1 MSKVEASEA
10 NSNQELYDYIKEQV
24 KALSEQV
31 NSQTAQTEKKISALR
46 READLGNLQQRLQ
59 DKAERTDVEG
69 AIAAQDTR
77 LEATE

>member
-31 NSQTAQTEKKISALR
+31 NSQTAQTEKKIPYF
-46 READLGNLQQRLQ
+46 EADLGKLQQRLH

>member
-10 NSNQELYDYIKEQV
+10 SSNQELYDYIKEQV

-31 NSQTAQTEKKISALR
+31 NSQTAQTEKKISNF
-46 READLGNLQQRLQ
+46 EADLGNLQQRLQ